1 MDIDLSKVIGY
12 SRDSLQ
18 SRALMRSIM
27 LDLYPGKTREMNV
40 LLDVYESGVPR
51 KIKNDGNITE
61 NELVKEGYHLVD
73 FYAEWCGPCKMMGPV
88 LESIED
94 KIDIIKID
102 VDKFPDLAQEYRV
115 MSIPDLMIFKDGEKI
130 LESVGFQS
138 KEDLEEVISNL

>member
-1 MDIDLSKVIGY
+1 M
-12 SRDSLQ
+12 
-18 SRALMRSIM
+18 
-27 LDLYPGKTREMNV
+27 
-40 LLDVYESGVPR
+40 
-51 KIKNDGNITE
+51 IKYLEKNNF

-138 KEDLEEVISNL
+138 REDLEEVISNL

>member
-1 MDIDLSKVIGY
+1 M
-12 SRDSLQ
+12 
-18 SRALMRSIM
+18 
-27 LDLYPGKTREMNV
+27 
-40 LLDVYESGVPR
+40 
-51 KIKNDGNITE
+51 IKYLEKNNF

-138 KEDLEEVISNL
+138 KEDLEEVINNL

>member
-1 MDIDLSKVIGY
+1 M
-12 SRDSLQ
+12 
-18 SRALMRSIM
+18 
-27 LDLYPGKTREMNV
+27 
-40 LLDVYESGVPR
+40 
-51 KIKNDGNITE
+51 IKYLEKNNF
-61 NELVKEGYHLVD
+61 NELVKKGYHLVD

-115 MSIPDLMIFKDGEKI
+115 MSIPDLMLFKDGEKI

-138 KEDLEEVISNL
+138 KEDLEEVINNL

>member
-1 MDIDLSKVIGY
+1 M
-12 SRDSLQ
+12 
-18 SRALMRSIM
+18 
-27 LDLYPGKTREMNV
+27 
-40 LLDVYESGVPR
+40 
-51 KIKNDGNITE
+51 IKYLEKNNF
-61 NELVKEGYHLVD
+61 NELIKEGYHLVD

-88 LESIED
+88 LESIEE

-138 KEDLEEVISNL
+138 KEDLEEVINNL